1 LNLFN
6 NKYPTQNS
14 VESTIN
20 FKTIK
25 STGIMVKKGT
35 CCRTGKDCCG
45 GLKWVLC
52 DRCDENVL
60 YENCGME
67 GEYDEAKVHLHKFV
81 CRMCKSEEGKS
92 ELAEKLKACEERLM
106 LFSERLP
113 ILDAGLVRVT
123 EESKNVVKDECVKVD
138 VRLNEVSARM
148 VVLDDTMTM
157 IGDKIVKVETRQGIV
172 EGSVADI
179 VVKQSEFE
187 ELMEERTYA
196 TVVSRKS
203 MKAGSGSDVRG
214 TVTENTRVGAV
225 SGRGRAGT
233 VLDKIST
240 EPVVGTS
247 KVSVGSAGNGDNT
260 SSVPGSGNM
269 MGRKNGMVV
278 LLGSSMARGIGCRLE
293 REDERFRTQS
303 YGGARIEQISWK
315 LRQGMVR
322 VLDDSGTHLV
332 VMVGTNNLATDDS
345 ELILSKYGDL
355 IKAMSE
361 VDCRERSIV
370 GILTRADEDNSM
382 RRKRNVVNYGLE
394 QLCVN
399 NGIHF
404 IDPWKMYVEIN
415 GNSAYRHEVTA
426 IRLLDRG
433 GLHLNGWGQVEISKK
448 IFDHCKSYL
457 N

>member
-1 LNLFN
+1 
-6 NKYPTQNS
+6 
-14 VESTIN
+14 
-20 FKTIK
+20 
-25 STGIMVKKGT
+25 MVKKGT
-35 CCRTGKDCCG
+35 CCKTGKDCCG

-60 YENCGME
+60 YENCGMK
-67 GEYDEAKVHLHKFV
+67 GEYDEVKVNLHKFV
-81 CRMCKSEEGKS
+81 CRMCKSEECKS
-92 ELAEKLKACEERLM
+92 ELEEKLKACEERLV

-148 VVLDDTMTM
+148 VMLDDSVNMM
-157 IGDKIVKVETRQGIV
+157 GDKIVKVETRQGIF

-187 ELMEERTYA
+187 VLMEERTFA
-196 TVVSRKS
+196 AVVSRKS
-203 MKAGSGSDVRG
+203 VKAVSGSDVQSAVTG
-214 TVTENTRVGAV
+214 TTRVGAV
-225 SGRGRAGT
+225 SGRGRSGSMQDN
-233 VLDKIST
+233 VST
-240 EPVVGTS
+240 EPVVGS
-247 KVSVGSAGNGDNT
+247 SRVSIGRAGNGDSM
-260 SSVPGSGNM
+260 SSVPGNGNL
-269 MGRKNGMVV
+269 MGRKTGMVV

-322 VLDDSGTHLV
+322 VLEDAGTHLV

-382 RRKRNVVNYGLE
+382 RRKRTVVNHGLE
-394 QLCVN
+394 LLCVK

-448 IFDHCKSYL
+448 IFQHCKSYL